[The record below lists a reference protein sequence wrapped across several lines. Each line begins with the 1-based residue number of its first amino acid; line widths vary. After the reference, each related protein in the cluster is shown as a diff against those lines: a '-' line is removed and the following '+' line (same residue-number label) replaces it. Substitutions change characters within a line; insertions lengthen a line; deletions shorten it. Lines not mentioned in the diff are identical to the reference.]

1 MKTHKNLDV
10 WNKSVN
16 FVTTIYK
23 VTSRFPSE
31 EKFGL
36 TNQIR
41 RSGVSVPSNIAE
53 GAARNSNK
61 EFIRFLR
68 ISQGSNAELQTQL
81 TIAKN
86 LDLVEEKEFKEL
98 MEKSTDISKM
108 ISGLI
113 RSIQNRLSD
122 N

>member
-23 VTSRFPSE
+23 VTNRFPSE

-53 GAARNSNK
+53 GAARNSKND
-61 EFIRFLR
+61 FIRFLR

-86 LDLVEEKEFKEL
+86 LDFVKDREFEEL

-113 RSIQNRLSD
+113 RSLQSKITPN
-122 N
+122 

>member
-10 WNKSVN
+10 WNKSVS

-23 VTSRFPSE
+23 VTNRFPSE

-41 RSGVSVPSNIAE
+41 RSEVSVPSNIAE

-68 ISQGSNAELQTQL
+68 ISPGSNAELQTQL

-86 LDLVEEKEFKEL
+86 LDLVEEKEYKEL